1 MDDPMGELS
10 TDRPARWRRSAVPIA
25 LCGAVVALAFATHYE
40 VLTYW
45 FTGPDTLT
53 LIETSRITD
62 TKTAID
68 TLTAPLMHGTNFV
81 ALTGEFYRPV
91 SSLSYAIDYWV
102 WGLDPFGY
110 HLTDLL
116 AHATAAALVCWLAY
130 DVLDGSTETGVKTG
144 TGAGT
149 GAEAER
155 ERRSVWSRSPRTIGG
170 TRLTG
175 ALTGALAG
183 GLFALHPLTAEVVP
197 VPARRHDVLA
207 TVFVLASLVALTRG
221 LRASR
226 PGPRLRYL
234 GLSLVAYAL
243 ALGSKEVSVVLP
255 ALAVTWTALDVY
267 SRSEG
272 GGGLWR
278 TIRTTFVVGL
288 GYAVVSLSY
297 LGLRVSLLG
306 GIGGYVGPFGG
317 VKNATAALVTSQY
330 FLSLFYP
337 VDLLEFGDA
346 VAYVPATVYVVAAV
360 WTTLAVLAI
369 VGAGGLGPLVR
380 SAAGRLAVLFSVWL
394 LAPIPL
400 LVRVG
405 EYSPWTGY
413 IALVPVAGL
422 SALLVTSAAGSA
434 YRWTSRLVGDAG
446 VAGSDGHASGDSP
459 VRSDRT
465 NERIEDGGS
474 RDRGANGRPNGIEML
489 RAGVG
494 IGGSVVVLA
503 SAAVLVLSLVWV
515 SPLAYAY
522 DGWDHASSVTEDALT
537 DAEREANGL
546 PPEAVLKVEG
556 LPNVVTL
563 GPPTAEPRV
572 KSLRY
577 FWAHSVRSWVR
588 LREPNSRL
596 STFTHGITTPV
607 GNGPTE
613 VRVEAEPRP
622 NAPTVMRFRYESRP
636 SSRQSGTV
644 GRAAANASSAASPGD
659 RDRAEARVRIRTEI
673 GDDGQPKRA

>member
-1 MDDPMGELS
+1 
-10 TDRPARWRRSAVPIA
+10 
-25 LCGAVVALAFATHYE
+25 
-40 VLTYW
+40 
-45 FTGPDTLT
+45 
-53 LIETSRITD
+53 
-62 TKTAID
+62 
-68 TLTAPLMHGTNFV
+68 
-81 ALTGEFYRPV
+81 
-91 SSLSYAIDYWV
+91 
-102 WGLDPFGY
+102 
-110 HLTDLL
+110 
-116 AHATAAALVCWLAY
+116 
-130 DVLDGSTETGVKTG
+130 
-144 TGAGT
+144 
-149 GAEAER
+149 
-155 ERRSVWSRSPRTIGG
+155 
-170 TRLTG
+170 
-175 ALTGALAG
+175 
-183 GLFALHPLTAEVVP
+183 LFALHPLTAEVVP

-226 PGPRLRYL
+226 PRLRLRYL

-243 ALGSKEVSVVLP
+243 TLGSKEISVVLP

-317 VKNATAALVTSQY
+317 VKNAT
-330 FLSLFYP
+330 
-337 VDLLEFGDA
+337 
-346 VAYVPATVYVVAAV
+346 
-360 WTTLAVLAI
+360 
-369 VGAGGLGPLVR
+369 

-577 FWAHSVRSWVR
+577 FWAHSVRSWIR

-673 GDDGQPKRA
+673 GDDGRPKRA